1 MGNNKIFTMSPE
13 GKSEYCC
20 NIVQIG
26 EVKPIENS
34 DFLGQVMIY
43 DKSIV
48 VRKDQV
54 KEGMLMF
61 YASNETQ
68 INEKFLSV
76 NNLFEISEYERN
88 ANADVVG
95 SILNENKKYKQK
107 IKELKSTKND
117 FIKTISPLLNGD
129 DMSVE
134 KISKIINKL
143 FKFIEFNVNDLSV
156 MDKEQRKIFFENV
169 YDSFIPSIDKEI
181 LIIEKEIEKNIND
194 AKKKVGFFNK
204 HGRVRMI
211 RLKGVPSMGFLFTQ
225 EELAKFNPK
234 VLDVNMADFLN
245 TDFDSIDGELFI
257 KAYVPYVP
265 PKRERHSHT
274 SKSQKKIEK
283 FDRMI
288 PGEFHFHYDTNPLG
302 KNMWKIQPTDTV
314 VITNK
319 VHGTSGI
326 FSYIKTRKPRKLIF
340 YKWLWNKFI
349 KITGLFK
356 KYKCI
361 DYDIVYDNV
370 YSSRT
375 VIKNQYINESVG
387 SGYYKEDVWKK
398 YNDILKGHIS
408 EGMCVYG
415 EIAGYQ
421 TDSSTMIQKDYDYGC
436 EIGTNFFM
444 PYRITTTDENG
455 KITDWNVLQVKEWTE
470 NLIKNNTELASDIK
484 PITIFYH
491 GKLVDLYP
499 QLRVDEHW
507 HEEVLFRLKQDK
519 EHFGMEELEPL
530 CKNKVPREGI
540 CIRIDDDPI
549 SECFKL
555 KCDNFF
561 ENERS
566 EIDKGNVDSEMLEAY

>member
-1 MGNNKIFTMSPE
+1 MGNNKFFTLSPE

-20 NIVQIG
+20 NIVKIG

-107 IKELKSTKND
+107 VKELQSNKND

-181 LIIEKEIEKNIND
+181 LNIEKEIEKNIND

-234 VLDVNMADFLN
+234 VLDINMADFLN